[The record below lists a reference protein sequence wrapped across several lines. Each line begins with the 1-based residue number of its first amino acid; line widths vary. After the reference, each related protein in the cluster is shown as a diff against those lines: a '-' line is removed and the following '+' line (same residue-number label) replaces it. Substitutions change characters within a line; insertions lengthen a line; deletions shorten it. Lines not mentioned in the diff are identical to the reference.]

1 MSATIHR
8 LPTATTAP
16 TPDGMSD
23 AEMRTWW
30 LGYLAGYRDCGVE
43 YEEQNARLSEAADKF
58 LATYRPALKAV
69 Q

>member
-8 LPTATTAP
+8 LPTAAPAP
-16 TPDGMSD
+16 TSAGMSD
-23 AEMRTWW
+23 AELRAWW
-30 LGYLAGYRDCGVE
+30 LGYHAGYCDCAAE